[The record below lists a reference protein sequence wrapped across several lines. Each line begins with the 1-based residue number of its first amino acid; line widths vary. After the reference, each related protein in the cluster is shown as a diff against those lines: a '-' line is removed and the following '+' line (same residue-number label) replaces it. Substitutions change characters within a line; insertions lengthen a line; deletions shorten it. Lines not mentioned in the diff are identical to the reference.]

1 MIISVNTHGG
11 GRMKAQIDRNVELV
25 QVLLLLADQQQKTY
39 QLLENAE
46 YTAAIHAW
54 FMPYAGHEAVAQT
67 RELILNESFVH
78 IKPLRAI
85 LRLEEL
91 CGNAAHKLHRWACAV
106 KCFAKDTQFDLF
118 FAQQRGYYDW
128 ILDHVHS
135 CRLELWVE
143 FIEQYFRSRPDDFRL
158 IICPIAGNYG
168 FTLEQDGK
176 QTAYTVRCLPLYDE
190 QGAPVWDWDGFAKGV
205 AHEYAHCFVNPAVEA
220 HVDLLAAGK
229 AFFERHK
236 NIPYFYNVD
245 YAVIN
250 EYFVRA
256 FQIRFMEQ
264 NRTLFPT
271 FDIEK
276 EYAFQKNMF
285 VEIDRFLAALQ
296 KFEMGRES
304 FSDFYVREIVRI
316 LTEAE

>member
-1 MIISVNTHGG
+1 MNAEIN
-11 GRMKAQIDRNVELV
+11 RNVELV
-25 QVLLLLADQQQKTY
+25 QVLLYLSKQQQKTY
-39 QLLENAE
+39 QVLGNIE
-46 YTAAIHAW
+46 YTTAIDAW
-54 FMPYAGHEAVAQT
+54 FVPFAEHPAVRET
-67 RELILNESFVH
+67 RELILKDHFVH

-85 LRLEEL
+85 LCLDDI
-91 CGNAAHKLHRWACAV
+91 CVDASHKLHRWAGAV
-106 KCFAKDTQFDLF
+106 KSFIEDTRFDAF

-135 CRLELWVE
+135 CRLDLWVA

-176 QTAYTVRCLPLYDE
+176 QTAYTVRLEPLYDE

-205 AHEYAHCFVNPAVEA
+205 AHEYAHCFVNPVVEA
-220 HVDLLAAGK
+220 HTDLLTAGK
-229 AFFERHK
+229 AFFARHK
-236 NIPYFYNVD
+236 NIPQFYNVD

-264 NRTLFPT
+264 NRLLFPT
-271 FDIEK
+271 FDIGK
-276 EYAFQKNMF
+276 EYAYQKNMF
-285 VEIDRFLAALQ
+285 VEMDRFLSALR
-296 KFEMGRES
+296 KFEAGKES
-304 FSDFYVREIVRI
+304 FSDFYVREIGRI
-316 LTEAE
+316 IAEDA